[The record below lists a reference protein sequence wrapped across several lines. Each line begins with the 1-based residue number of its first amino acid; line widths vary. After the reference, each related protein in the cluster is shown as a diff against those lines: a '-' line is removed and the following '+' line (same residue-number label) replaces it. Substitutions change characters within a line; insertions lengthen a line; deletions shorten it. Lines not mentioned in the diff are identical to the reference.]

1 MQILYRYSRGL
12 KERVHS
18 IIFSSVLTGD
28 YLNSTTDPCQ
38 RKSDFVIGSGV
49 AISEIESSINV
60 VKHVKLE
67 KFSTVVET
75 LSISK
80 PMAHI

>member
-1 MQILYRYSRGL
+1 
-12 KERVHS
+12 
-18 IIFSSVLTGD
+18 
-28 YLNSTTDPCQ
+28 
-38 RKSDFVIGSGV
+38 
-49 AISEIESSINV
+49 

-80 PMAHI
+80 PMAHIWGSMDDTSWLSAKKWWL